1 MTAPQPSP
9 SSPPSQPAPPRQG
22 AGGSR
27 RRRKGRRRRG
37 GAAKRLAAAAA
48 ASPVEGGAPP
58 GPKPADPKPADPKPA
73 DPKPATAKASSKASA
88 KASAKASSKASTK
101 PRKGRQQFGVEQK
114 ARATLE
120 TSAGGIVYRLHGGV
134 PLFLLIR
141 DSYRN
146 WGFPKG
152 HLEHEELPDAAALRE
167 VQEETGLAEVA
178 LDGAIE
184 TIEWFFRF
192 RGKMVHKVCHF
203 YLMRTE
209 HERTVPQ
216 RAEGIT
222 ACRWAPYHEATR
234 LISYPNARGVLRRAH
249 AMLQATDEV
258 GGLMGD
264 PAAGPRRAATGPSV
278 NGRPG
283 SGRPI
288 NGLPA

>member
-1 MTAPQPSP
+1 MTAPQPSA
-9 SSPPSQPAPPRQG
+9 PSQPSQPSPPKQG
-22 AGGSR
+22 GGGSR

-37 GAAKRLAAAAA
+37 GGAKGQPANGQPANGQANSGVANSGVANGGRALKPE
-48 ASPVEGGAPP
+48 ASQ
-58 GPKPADPKPADPKPA
+58 KPAKP
-73 DPKPATAKASSKASA
+73 SA
-88 KASAKASSKASTK
+88 K

-258 GGLMGD
+258 SELMGD
-264 PAAGPRRAATGPSV
+264 PAAGPRRAAKGSSV
-278 NGRPG
+278 NGRPGSGLSG

>member
-9 SSPPSQPAPPRQG
+9 SAQPSPPKQG
-22 AGGSR
+22 GGGSR
-27 RRRKGRRRRG
+27 RRRKGRRRRSG
-37 GAAKRLAAAAA
+37 GAKGAAVKATAPNGQA
-48 ASPVEGGAPP
+48 NSGHADGGRA
-58 GPKPADPKPADPKPA
+58 PKPEASQKPAKP
-73 DPKPATAKASSKASA
+73 SA
-88 KASAKASSKASTK
+88 K
-101 PRKGRQQFGVEQK
+101 PRKSRTQFGTEQK

-120 TSAGGIVYRLHGGV
+120 TSAGGIVYRLQGGV

-167 VQEETGLAEVA
+167 VQEETGLVEVT

-184 TIEWFFRF
+184 TIDWFFRF
-192 RGKMVHKVCHF
+192 RGKLVHKVCHF

-216 RAEGIT
+216 QAEGIT
-222 ACRWAPYHEATR
+222 ACRWAPFHEANR
-234 LISYPNARGVLRRAH
+234 LISYPNARGVLRRAN
-249 AMLQATDEV
+249 AMLQANDAV
-258 GGLMGD
+258 GDLMSD
-264 PAAGPRRAATGPSV
+264 PAAGPRRAV
-278 NGRPG
+278 
-283 SGRPI
+283 